1 MQKRKVI
8 FDTYDTAADGL
19 WTLAA
24 CQLGDA
30 VPQEIL
36 LDIPGR
42 LDGPLD
48 ASESLTGDVEYGS
61 RPLDVLLESSEGT
74 RQERQA
80 RINYMVNRLHGRRVP
95 VWLPDD
101 PGHYVIGRLKVTPQY
116 NDLAHA
122 AVRVTATCEPWRY
135 ANEETEATV
144 TVNGNTQEVILENDR
159 RRTYPTATV
168 TGKVTLVYGGKTSAL
183 SEGKHLLTGFP
194 LGQGD
199 HVVTVSGTGSVTFT
213 YRRAVL

>member
-1 MQKRKVI
+1 MQKRKII
-8 FDTYDTAADGL
+8 FDTYDTVADGL
-19 WTLAA
+19 WTLAS
-24 CQLGDA
+24 CVLGDA
-30 VPQEIL
+30 EPQEIL

-48 ASESLTGDVEYGS
+48 ASEALTGDVQYDP
-61 RPLDVLLESSEGT
+61 RPLEVLLESSEGT
-74 RQERQA
+74 RQERKA
-80 RINYMVNRLHGRRVP
+80 RIDAMVNRLHGRRVA

-101 PGHYVIGRLKVTPQY
+101 PDHYVIGRLSVKPQY

-122 AVRVTATCEPWRY
+122 AVQVSATCEPWRY
-135 ANEETEATV
+135 ATDETEV
-144 TVNGNTQEVILENDR
+144 TVAVENNTQEVNLENDR
-159 RRTYPTATV
+159 RRTYPTAVVQGAVTV
-168 TGKVTLVYGGKTSAL
+168 SYGGHSL
-183 SEGKHLLTGFP
+183 SLGEGSHVLTGIP